1 MKSDIL
7 HLIIGGADMAQ
18 KILIVDDEQE
28 VLSMLQCYFL
38 LDGYEVI
45 TATGGQ
51 EALQKL
57 AGKPDII
64 LLDINMPDI
73 DGTFTL

>member
-1 MKSDIL
+1 
-7 HLIIGGADMAQ
+7 
-18 KILIVDDEQE
+18 
-28 VLSMLQCYFL
+28 MLRRYFL

-57 AGKPDII
+57 ARKPDII

-73 DGTFTL
+73 DGRKRRSRFSFSGKGSRLCAAVR